1 MSQTCE
7 EKHACDAIKNIAKLR
22 QNGITTLFHFTDASN
37 IPLIEKH
44 GLMSGASLIE
54 KSIESKMNSD
64 EPSRS
69 LDSQADLANYVRL
82 SFGPN
87 NPMMHQLPINEFL
100 NR

>member
-1 MSQTCE
+1 MIEPKAPEICLKPAKKNTP
-7 EKHACDAIKNIAKLR
+7 AIKNIAKLR

-37 IPLIEKH
+37 IPSIEKH

-64 EPSRS
+64 ELSRS

-82 SFGPN
+82 FWP
-87 NPMMHQLPINEFL
+87 
-100 NR
+100 